1 MPVTAA
7 EAAVRPAAPA
17 PPASPSAEPPEE
29 ARLQML
35 DGQRRGMPAVPA
47 EVVALLEEGVS
58 DAEAIARG
66 SETTASDVIH
76 EVSSALVRVNVVAL
90 VSQHG
95 KALRYPKF
103 RVRYL
108 LDRVFDLVAAQ
119 SSQANRAGAW
129 ALAQERLA
137 GRIREARALR
147 NSLLHGLGRITRRRP
162 EARQELRTARGT
174 ARHPAALAASLR
186 GLARLIE
193 GWLSDPTRAVLLTL
207 GDFDATDA
215 TAARDTAAVLERANR
230 EVHEF
235 PAAARD
241 LPGTNLVEGRLML
254 ELAELHRA
262 LETHQGIIAGLPR
275 LPLGDI
281 LRRQLRDIT
290 AETAEPDPDT
300 DPLPE
305 PSPAPAP

>member
-35 DGQRRGMPAVPA
+35 DGERRGMPAVPA
-47 EVVALLEEGVS
+47 ETVALLEEGVS

-95 KALRYPKF
+95 KALHYPKF

-108 LDRVFDLVAAQ
+108 LDRLMDLVAVQ

-147 NSLLHGLGRITRRRP
+147 NGLLHGLGRVTRNRP
-162 EARQELRTARGT
+162 EARQELRTARGSV
-174 ARHPAALAASLR
+174 RHPSGMAASLR

-193 GWLSDPTRAVLLTL
+193 GWLTDPARAPLLML
-207 GDFDATDA
+207 GDLDANDAQAARAAA
-215 TAARDTAAVLERANR
+215 TALEQANR
-230 EVHEF
+230 EVYEF

-241 LPGTNLVEGRLML
+241 LPGTNLLEGRLML

-262 LETHQGIIAGLPR
+262 LETHQGVIAGLPR
-275 LPLGDI
+275 LPLGDT
-281 LRRQLRDIT
+281 LRRQLRNIT
-290 AETAEPDPDT
+290 TETAEPDPDA
-300 DPLPE
+300 DPE
-305 PSPAPAP
+305 PTPTI